1 MIDERF
7 TIVHEERFIQ
17 ATRDS
22 GYKSTA
28 SAISELADNAFQAG
42 ADTFIVDF
50 RSEEQ
55 AFSGRGRRPSPPLYK
70 K

>member
-1 MIDERF
+1 MIDERY
-7 TIVHEERFIQ
+7 TIVRTDRFIK

-42 ADTFIVDF
+42 ANNFVVHFD
-50 RSEEQ
+50 SEVELTV
-55 AFSGRGRRPSPPLYK
+55 GRERPKSPVVR
-70 K
+70 